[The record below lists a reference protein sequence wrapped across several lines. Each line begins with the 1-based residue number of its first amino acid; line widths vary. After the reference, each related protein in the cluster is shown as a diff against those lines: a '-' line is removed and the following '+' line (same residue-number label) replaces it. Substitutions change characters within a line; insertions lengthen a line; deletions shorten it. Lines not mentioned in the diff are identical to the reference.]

1 MTCHMVQVENN
12 LGRSL
17 VIDLKSDS
25 DNKFRQID
33 HRTIESIVFKNVKY
47 VLKKG
52 GKSFADIDTQI
63 PKDEAKW
70 DASQLKVGNVFSG
83 TSYYETVSDM
93 GSEVFC
99 YEKNMNDRGLTID
112 KSILRDEMHNA
123 CVWDEEMSIS
133 KTELATKL
141 TEANNMCFQ
150 VNFTTKP
157 NEKKVVEELQDLKKA
172 PKSDAEARE
181 LAKRCLVG
189 NESTL
194 ICRLS
199 KAEGKLGRSLVVDIP
214 SQGYRQVDHR
224 TLQWIV
230 IDNVKYIL
238 KN

>member
-157 NEKKVVEELQDLKKA
+157 NTPGKFIVWFRNETTLLVLWQPPYPAGYYTDYKVSIKPEDANQSELYVQ
-172 PKSDAEARE
+172 RE
-181 LAKRCLVG
+181 TEPPGPAQVNTCL
-189 NESTL
+189 L
-194 ICRLS
+194 
-199 KAEGKLGRSLVVDIP
+199 LV
-214 SQGYRQVDHR
+214 
-224 TLQWIV
+224 
-230 IDNVKYIL
+230 N
-238 KN
+238 